1 MIRLRQ
7 TYPLDETGFVAVT
20 PLRTLRMNELI
31 DRIRN
36 LKGKIERT
44 WAFLNLDEKQKEIR
58 ELEAKTLKPDFWSNR
73 ENARNIT
80 RNLAEMQ
87 NEYGS
92 WERIKSETGELL
104 EFADLAQREGEA
116 TVQSEIETKLRALE
130 EEFGGLEFHVLLSGP
145 HDRKNCILALHAGT
159 GGVDAMD
166 WTGMLLRM
174 YLRFSEKR
182 GWRVTVL
189 DESRGQEAGYK
200 SALLRV
206 EGAYAYGYLKSEA
219 GVHRL
224 VRISP
229 YDAEKMRHT
238 SFALV
243 EVLPELEEIEEMKI
257 EPGDLRIDTF
267 LSSGHGGQSV
277 QTTYSAVRIVHLP
290 TGITV
295 SCQNERSQLQNKEMA
310 MRILASKLKVLDEA
324 KREEEKQLLRGEY
337 TEAAWGNQ
345 ARSYVLQPYKM
356 VKDHRTEYETT
367 EVEKVLDGDLDAL
380 TESFLKMRSG

>member
-1 MIRLRQ
+1 
-7 TYPLDETGFVAVT
+7 
-20 PLRTLRMNELI
+20 MNELI

-58 ELEAKTLKPDFWSNR
+58 ELEAKTLKPDFWIDQAV
-73 ENARNIT
+73 ARKVSQALAGMQEEQKEWET
-80 RNLAEMQ
+80 LRN
-87 NEYGS
+87 G
-92 WERIKSETGELL
+92 TDELL
-104 EFADLAQREGEA
+104 EFADLAMREKDVSVEED
-116 TVQSEIETKLRALE
+116 VVKKLADLE
-130 EEFGGLEFHVLLSGP
+130 DAFSKLEFHVLLSGP
-145 HDRKNCILALHAGT
+145 HDRKNVIMALHAGT

-200 SALLRV
+200 SALLRI

-229 YDAEKMRHT
+229 FDAEKMRHT

-277 QTTYSAVRIVHLP
+277 QTTYSAVRVVHIP

-295 SCQNERSQLQNKEMA
+295 SCQNERSQLQNKEIA
-310 MRILASKLKVLDEA
+310 MRILASKLKALEEA

-345 ARSYVLQPYKM
+345 ARSYVLQPYKL
-356 VKDHRTEYETT
+356 VKDHRTEYETKQVD
-367 EVEKVLDGDLDAL
+367 EVLDGCLDDLV
-380 TESFLKMRSG
+380 ESYLKLSPGSKSQ